1 MSKTNGVM
9 MQYFHWYSSADDNL
23 WNKVKKN
30 ANALAQAG
38 ITALW
43 LPPAYKACNP
53 MTPDR
58 EWDDVGYSTYDWF
71 DLGEFHQKGKLRTRY
86 GTKDEYLAAI
96 QAAHAAG
103 IEIYADV
110 VFNHKNGGDHTEQS
124 PAVAYYADNR
134 QQRVMDDGG
143 TEIITTYTRFDFPG
157 RGDKYSSL
165 KWNWTHFD
173 AVNYNHDRS
182 KEEPKKIYLFEGKS
196 FENMV
201 SLEHG
206 NYDFLLGCD
215 LDMENDD
222 VCKELN
228 YWGEW
233 ILNTTHIDGFR
244 LDAIKH
250 IPCWFFN
257 QWLDHVRQYA
267 GKNLFCVGEYW
278 QNDTGILHD
287 YITRTGGRMS
297 LFDVA
302 LHYNFH
308 YASTS
313 GGAFDMRQI
322 LNGTL
327 MAEQPA
333 LACTIVENHDSQP
346 LQALE
351 SPVED
356 WFKPLAYAIIL
367 LRREGYPCVFYG
379 DYYGATY
386 KDCGRDGN
394 LHRVTLASHQWIID
408 KLLSVRQH
416 YAYGKQYDYFDHWD
430 IIGWTRL
437 GDGAAHPKA
446 MAVLLS
452 DGSGGSKWMEVGQ
465 PNAKFV
471 DSTGH
476 LPEPIYSN
484 EWGWAE
490 FRCGGGSVSVWV
502 QE

>member
-1 MSKTNGVM
+1 MPTTNGVM

-23 WNKVKKN
+23 WNKIKTDAKS
-30 ANALAQAG
+30 LADSG

-53 MTPDR
+53 VTPDR
-58 EWDDVGYSTYDWF
+58 EWDDVGYGTYDWF
-71 DLGEFHQKGKLRTRY
+71 DLGEFVQKGAKRTKY

-96 QAAHAAG
+96 EAAHKVG

-110 VFNHKNGGDHTEQS
+110 VFNHKNGGDRTEQA

-134 QQRVMDDGG
+134 HQRLVNDGG
-143 TEIITTYTRFDFPG
+143 YETIETFTCFDFPG
-157 RGDKYSSL
+157 RDDKYSKM
-165 KWNWTHFD
+165 KWNWHHFD
-173 AVNYNHDRS
+173 AVNYNHARPN
-182 KEEPKKIYLFEGKS
+182 EQPPKIYLFEGKS
-196 FENMV
+196 FEKMV

-215 LDMENDD
+215 LDMENEE
-222 VCKELN
+222 VRNELI

-233 ILNTTHIDGFR
+233 ILDTTHVDGFR

-250 IPCWFFN
+250 IPSWFFN
-257 QWLDHVRQYA
+257 QWLDHVRHYA
-267 GKNLFCVGEYW
+267 DKKIFCVGEYW
-278 QNDTGILHD
+278 ENNTGVLHD
-287 YITRTGGRMS
+287 YIAQTGGRMS
-297 LFDVA
+297 LFDVE

-308 YASTS
+308 YASKM

-322 LNGTL
+322 LTGTL

-379 DYYGATY
+379 DYYGADY
-386 KDCGRDGN
+386 EDYGRDGN
-394 LHRVTLASHQWIID
+394 RHRVTLASHQEIINT
-408 KLLSVRQH
+408 LLSARKH
-416 YAYGKQYDYFDHWD
+416 YAYGDQYDYFDHWD
-430 IIGWTRL
+430 VIGWTRL
-437 GDGAAHPKA
+437 GDLEHPRA
-446 MAVLLS
+446 MAVILS
-452 DGSGGSKWMEVGQ
+452 DGPGGSKWMEVGK
-465 PNAKFV
+465 PNTKFV
-471 DSTGH
+471 DLTGH
-476 LPEPIYSN
+476 NQNSVYSN

-490 FRCGGGSVSVWV
+490 FYCQGGSVSVWV